1 MELQQACENGK
12 QGDAVMS
19 AFQMEGTDDAA
30 NRALLLRLRVV
41 TAGKDD

>member
-12 QGDAVMS
+12 QEDEVTS
-19 AFQMEGTDDAA
+19 AFQMQGTDDTP
-30 NRALLLRLRVV
+30 NRALLLRLQVV

>member
-12 QGDAVMS
+12 QGDEVMS
-19 AFQMEGTDDAA
+19 AFRMQGAGDIP
-30 NRALLLRLRVV
+30 NRALLLRLRVM